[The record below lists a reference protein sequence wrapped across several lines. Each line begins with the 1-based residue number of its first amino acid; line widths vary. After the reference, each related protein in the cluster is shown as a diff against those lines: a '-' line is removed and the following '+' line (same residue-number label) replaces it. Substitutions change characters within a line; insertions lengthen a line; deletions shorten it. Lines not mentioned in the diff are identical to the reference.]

1 MVQSAVNSV
10 NGEVSAIVVGTI
22 VLELGFRF
30 ASGRVEYNV
39 YRLINTEKR
48 GERLA
53 WAGMLRANP
62 VSDDFGIKRLI
73 PHGKN
78 EALMIEGW
86 EDSMVETSHMRETV
100 GEAAKF
106 LKNVS

>member
-1 MVQSAVNSV
+1 MVQAVVDSI
-10 NGEVSAIVVGTI
+10 NGEVSGIVVGSI
-22 VLELGFRF
+22 LFELGFRF
-30 ASGRVEYNV
+30 ASGRVEYNI
-39 YRLINTEKR
+39 YRLIKTAKR

-62 VSDDFGIKRLI
+62 LPENFGVKMVI

-78 EALMIEGW
+78 DALRIEGW
-86 EDSMVETSHMRETV
+86 EDSMVETSHMRECV

-106 LKNVS
+106 LTNVS

>member
-1 MVQSAVNSV
+1 MVQAAVDSV
-10 NGEVSAIVVGTI
+10 NGEVSGIVVGSI
-22 VLELGFRF
+22 LFELGFRF
-30 ASGRVEYNV
+30 ASGRVEYNI
-39 YRLINTEKR
+39 YRLIKTAKR

-62 VSDDFGIKRLI
+62 LSDDFGVKTVI
-73 PHGKN
+73 PHGRN
-78 EALMIEGW
+78 DALKIEGW
-86 EDSMVETSHMRETV
+86 EDSMVETAHMRECI

>member
-1 MVQSAVNSV
+1 MTQSAVNSV
-10 NGEVSAIVVGTI
+10 NGQVAAIVIGTI
-22 VLELGFRF
+22 ALELGFRF

-39 YRLINTEKR
+39 YRLINTAKR

-62 VSDDFGIKRLI
+62 VADDFGVKRLI
-73 PHGKN
+73 THGKD
-78 EALMIEGW
+78 EALKIEGW